1 MTEKE
6 LIKEFIG
13 IAEDEMEN
21 CLTRIENLIAEI
33 SLSFRARIKEAIN
46 KKIAQMEEDAEFER
60 RIERKDAE
68 RD

>member
-6 LIKEFIG
+6 LIEEFIG
-13 IAEDEMEN
+13 IAEDEMEGY
-21 CLTRIENLIAEI
+21 LTTLKNLIAEI

>member
-1 MTEKE
+1 MTKKE
-6 LIKEFIG
+6 LIEEFIG

>member
-1 MTEKE
+1 MTKKE

-13 IAEDEMEN
+13 IAEDEMEGY
-21 CLTRIENLIAEI
+21 LTTLKNLIAEI

>member
-6 LIKEFIG
+6 LIEEFIG

>member
-1 MTEKE
+1 MTEKK

-60 RIERKDAE
+60 RIEWKDAE

>member
-1 MTEKE
+1 MTEKK

-33 SLSFRARIKEAIN
+33 SLSLRARIEEAIN
-46 KKIAQMEEDAEFER
+46 KKIAQMEEDADFER
-60 RIERKDAE
+60 RIKRKDAE

>member
-1 MTEKE
+1 MTEKK

-33 SLSFRARIKEAIN
+33 SLSLRARIEEAIN

-60 RIERKDAE
+60 RIKRKDAE

>member
-1 MTEKE
+1 MTKKE

-13 IAEDEMEN
+13 IAEDEMEGY
-21 CLTRIENLIAEI
+21 LTTLKNLIAEI
-33 SLSFRARIKEAIN
+33 SLSFRARIEEAIN

>member
-33 SLSFRARIKEAIN
+33 SLSLRARIEEAIN

>member
-1 MTEKE
+1 MTKKE

>member
-13 IAEDEMEN
+13 IAEDEMEGY
-21 CLTRIENLIAEI
+21 LTTLKNLIAEI